1 MNLKVKILR
10 LLIRCLRTSIL
21 NQAFASA
28 GEDLYYVEVE
38 GEQGT
43 IKVWANS
50 ACMARKKV
58 AKWKEVKGVS
68 VV

>member
-1 MNLKVKILR
+1 MKVLR
-10 LLIRCLRTSIL
+10 LLIHYLKKSIL

-28 GEDLYYVEVE
+28 GEDLYYVKVK
-38 GEQGT
+38 GEQRT

-58 AKWKEVKGVS
+58 AKWKEVEGVS

>member
-1 MNLKVKILR
+1 MKVLR
-10 LLIRCLRTSIL
+10 LLIHYLRKSIL
-21 NQAFASA
+21 KQAFVSA

-38 GEQGT
+38 GEQAT